1 MTDVEWA
8 VTRLTET
15 HAVTV
20 DGTIAECEPLILM
33 LKDARYPNLGRTKGG
48 GGTGDMLDMK
58 ALTMYETIDAGVRTW
73 LDHYRRP
80 HDGGLL
86 ELVKRL
92 HETLTAEYAGDRLE
106 DPDRMFAMFPTWVQ
120 RIEDLLDPPREWEL
134 TEPCPECGEHHSTD
148 EDGGQKWAVR
158 VPVKEGRAIVAEC
171 HECGRMWAGQ
181 AALAELAQSMG
192 IEVNWDALRDLTGH
206 AGKVDATV

>member
-15 HAVTV
+15 HTVTV

-58 ALTMYETIDAGVRTW
+58 ALTMYETIDAGVKTW

-134 TEPCPECGEHHSTD
+134 TEPCPTCGEHHSTD
-148 EDGGQKWAVR
+148 ENGGQKWAVR
-158 VPVKEGRAIVAEC
+158 VPVKEGRGVIAEC
-171 HECGRMWAGQ
+171 HECGAMWAGQ
-181 AALAELAQSMG
+181 TALAELAESMG
-192 IEVNWDALRDLTGH
+192 IEVDWDALRDLTGH
-206 AGKVDATV
+206 AVNVDPTV